1 MASHVISFSTSMFD
15 LSAEPPNPIN
25 PIAGVSVLHWLRA
38 ALGSEYAVSE
48 PAAEDWGW
56 YVDVTRERAVYLVGA
71 SAEAGNDGEAHWIL
85 QIHRHRSLKD
95 KLTGANGL
103 GPDDPLT
110 QRIARASRRRS
121 GVSRHRGRHGNLKL
135 RNVLRFS
142 S

>member
-110 QRIARASRRRS
+110 QRIAALLGADPAFRDIE
-121 GVSRHRGRHGNLKL
+121 VDTET
-135 RNVLRFS
+135 
-142 S
+142 